1 MAKAKRE
8 KGEGSAERRH
18 GGGKEAIGMKGR
30 RGEARGG
37 AGRRWL
43 EGSYV
48 EMMRHTKLRW
58 FIYFTVPSH
67 IVYNGE
73 TFIQWQ

>member
-37 AGRRWL
+37 AGRR
-43 EGSYV
+43 G
-48 EMMRHTKLRW
+48 
-58 FIYFTVPSH
+58 
-67 IVYNGE
+67 
-73 TFIQWQ
+73 